1 MSMTEERLLS
11 DFAQQPVFDE
21 GPLPKF
27 CIAHHCTERG
37 PKCDKCAYTAFCSS
51 HRRKMEELA

>member
-11 DFAQQPVFDE
+11 DFAQQPVSDE

-27 CIAHHCTERG
+27 CIANHCTKRN
-37 PKCDKCAYTAFCSS
+37 KACAACAYTAMGSS
-51 HRRKMEELA
+51 WRRMFGD